1 MSEDITQRLPEDGV
15 SLILAR
21 LDKMEARFDRIETR
35 LDNIETRLDSME
47 NRIERLEARAYDTK
61 PIWERALAELINLS
75 KQMKELD
82 KRMDSL
88 DRRMTVLGNDV
99 LQMRADHFKLEER
112 VAALEPPRING

>member
-15 SLILAR
+15 TLILAR
-21 LDKMEARFDRIETR
+21 LDKIEM
-35 LDNIETRLDSME
+35 RLDSMG

-61 PIWERALAELINLS
+61 PIWEQVLAELINLG

-99 LQMRADHFKLEER
+99 LQMRTDHFKLEER
-112 VAALEPPRING
+112 VAALEPPRA

>member
-1 MSEDITQRLPEDGV
+1 MSEDITQKLPEDGV

-21 LDKMEARFDRIETR
+21 FDKVEAR
-35 LDNIETRLDSME
+35 LDNIEARLDSME
-47 NRIERLEARAYDTK
+47 SRIEKLEARAYDTK
-61 PIWERALAELINLS
+61 PIWEQALAELINLG

-112 VAALEPPRING
+112 VAALEPPRA